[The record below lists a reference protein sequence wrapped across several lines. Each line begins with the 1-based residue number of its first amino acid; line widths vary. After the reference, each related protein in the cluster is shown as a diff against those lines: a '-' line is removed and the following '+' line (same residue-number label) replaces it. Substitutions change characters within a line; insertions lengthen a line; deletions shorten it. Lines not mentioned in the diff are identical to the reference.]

1 MPADHVSATSFAI
14 IDNTGARR
22 SYESNMDNENGE
34 LLRLT
39 VKERDAGA
47 VVLGRAFTEYE
58 LLRCY
63 FFDKADR
70 RAAA

>member
-1 MPADHVSATSFAI
+1 
-14 IDNTGARR
+14 
-22 SYESNMDNENGE
+22 MDNENGE